1 MGAQSVGY
9 HASDG
14 GVTTAGCPAL
24 PAEGVGELE
33 HSIVDT
39 GIDVGCAVVRD
50 VVKPVL
56 ELDGASLAVKQFDSR
71 PEVECEVE
79 RACVGGRDGTGG
91 ESIAYGRLDERLH

>member
-1 MGAQSVGY
+1 MGAQLVGY
-9 HASDG
+9 QARE
-14 GVTTAGCPAL
+14 GVVKRPGCPGL
-24 PAEGVGELE
+24 PAEGVGELD

-56 ELDGASLAVKQFDSR
+56 ELDGASLHVKQFDSR

-91 ESIAYGRLDERLH
+91 EDIACGR